1 MLTIYQATK
10 ILELC
15 SISYDI
21 QQKILIFFLSYGT
34 PSSCIIKVD
43 IEEMTNFYKT
53 NLKYIKSFVYPTLWK
68 YTTRGGWPKPF
79 ENQSEDYNEKFEY
92 LHELDIAYVKYC
104 IPELYT
110 EIEISQQKIQA
121 LTKIRLNKMINENDE

>member
-1 MLTIYQATK
+1 MLTVYQATE
-10 ILELC
+10 ILKLS

-34 PSSCIIKVD
+34 SSSCIIKVD

-53 NLKYIKSFVYPTLWK
+53 NPKFIRSFIYPTLWK
-68 YTTRGGWPKPF
+68 YYSKGVSPKPF
-79 ENQSEDYNEKFEY
+79 KNEDQDYNDRFEY
-92 LHELDIAYVKYC
+92 LCELEIAYLKYC

-110 EIEISQQKIQA
+110 EIEISQQKIQS
-121 LTKIRLNKMINENDE
+121 LTNKRLNKMMNEND